1 VVHICFT
8 EDLFPLS
15 MYFKHRP
22 VCITLASIGILFFGS
37 VVGGLNA
44 VDAKSSSSHN
54 KASQSNTASA
64 EAIKAEDEAT
74 IRGQANHYAVS
85 YGKGDAKALALQWSV
100 DGSLTE
106 ASGKKLHGR
115 EQIEKSFAALFKA
128 HPPQP
133 LVIDVES
140 VKFPANN
147 IAIEVGTTKL
157 PSGNS
162 RYTAIHSKES
172 GHWQMISVFE
182 HDAPSKSAEIP
193 ISELSWMVGS
203 WGAKSNSDLRV
214 QCQYTANKKF
224 LLVNFYSS
232 KSDNNTPSETEII
245 GWNPVLN
252 SICSWHYNNDGGLG
266 MGRWKRDGDS
276 WLVSARGSDHEGTFA
291 RAQYILHKVD
301 DNNYTWK
308 STKRFS
314 EGKSLPDTQEILV
327 MRRDPN

>member
-1 VVHICFT
+1 MVHICFT

-15 MYFKHRP
+15 MYFNHRP
-22 VCITLASIGILFFGS
+22 ITMALASIGILFFGS
-37 VVGGLNA
+37 VTGSVSKA
-44 VDAKSSSSHN
+44 EAKSSQKVS
-54 KASQSNTASA
+54 ASA
-64 EAIKAEDEAT
+64 EAIKAEDEAA
-74 IRGQANHYAVS
+74 IREQARQYVVS
-85 YGKGDAKALALQWSV
+85 YGKGDAKALASQWSV

-115 EQIEKSFAALFKA
+115 EQIEKSFADLFKA
-128 HPPQP
+128 HAPQP

-157 PSGNS
+157 SSGSS

-182 HDAPSKSAEIP
+182 HEIPSKTAEVP
-193 ISELSWMVGS
+193 ISELAWMVGT

-214 QCQYTANKKF
+214 QCEYTANKKF

-232 KSDNNTPSETEII
+232 KADGNTPSETEII

-252 SICSWHYNNDGGLG
+252 SICSWHYNSDGGLG
-266 MGRWKRDGDS
+266 MGRWKKDADN
-276 WLVSARGSDHEGTFA
+276 WLVSARGSDHDGTLA
-291 RAQYILHKVD
+291 SAQYVLHKID

-314 EGKSLPDTQEILV
+314 QGKSLPDTQEILV
-327 MRRDPN
+327 MRRDPK

>member
-1 VVHICFT
+1 M
-8 EDLFPLS
+8 S
-15 MYFKHRP
+15 MYFKQRP
-22 VCITLASIGILFFGS
+22 VYLALASIGILFLGS
-37 VVGGLNA
+37 VAGGFNA
-44 VDAKSSSSHN
+44 ADARSSSSRA
-54 KASQSNTASA
+54 KANEASA
-64 EAIKAEDEAT
+64 TSADAIKAEDEST
-74 IRGQANHYAVS
+74 IRSQANQYALS
-85 YGKGDAKALALQWSV
+85 YSKGDAKALALQWSV

-128 HPPQP
+128 HPPQQ

-140 VKFPANN
+140 VKFPAHN
-147 IAIEVGTTKL
+147 IAIEVGTSKL

-172 GHWQMISVFE
+172 GHWQMISAFE

-214 QCQYTANKKF
+214 QCQFTANKKF

-232 KSDNNTPSETEII
+232 KSDNNSPSETEII

-266 MGRWKRDGDS
+266 MGRWKRDGDN
-276 WLVSARGSDHEGTFA
+276 WLVNARGADHEGTLA
-291 RAQYILHKVD
+291 SAQYILHKVD
-301 DNNYTWK
+301 DNSYTWK

-327 MRRDPN
+327 MRRDEK

>member
-1 VVHICFT
+1 M
-8 EDLFPLS
+8 S

-22 VCITLASIGILFFGS
+22 VSMTLASIGILFFGS
-37 VVGGLNA
+37 VAGGFNA
-44 VDAKSSSSHN
+44 VDAKSSSSRSKTN
-54 KASQSNTASA
+54 QASAANA

-74 IRGQANHYAVS
+74 IREQANQYALS
-85 YGKGDAKALALQWSV
+85 YGKGDAKALASQWST

-115 EQIEKSFAALFKA
+115 EQIEKSFAHLFRA
-128 HPPQP
+128 HSLEP
-133 LVIDVES
+133 LVIEVES

-147 IAIEVGTTKL
+147 IAIEVGSSKL
-157 PSGNS
+157 PSGS
-162 RYTAIHSKES
+162 TRYTAIHSKEG

-182 HDAPSKSAEIP
+182 HDLPSKSSEIP

-214 QCQYTANKKF
+214 QCEYTANKKF

-232 KSDNNTPSETEII
+232 KADNNGPSETEII

-266 MGRWKRDGDS
+266 MGRWKKDGDS
-276 WLVSARGSDHEGTFA
+276 WLVNARGSDHEGSLA

-314 EGKSLPDTQEILV
+314 QGKSLPDTQEILV
-327 MRRDPN
+327 MRRDSN